1 MISKEKTLP
10 TLETSEMAFIGYIC
24 QWSGHKIKML
34 LRNCQAKD
42 KNSVSF
48 MRDFNSSD
56 LVDPKAVH
64 MVRFVVR
71 NSSQIHQEWMDT

>member
-1 MISKEKTLP
+1 
-10 TLETSEMAFIGYIC
+10 
-24 QWSGHKIKML
+24 
-34 LRNCQAKD
+34 
-42 KNSVSF
+42 

-71 NSSQIHQEWMDT
+71 NSSRIHQEWISDMDIDGPTFVPKSGHFFY